1 MSSGFLARDNPPS
14 QQLQAAN
21 LGSGTLQQFLRFNL
35 LPDTTAMLP
44 VSQMTEVLA
53 IPIGQIVPIPQMPA
67 WVMGV
72 YNWRGEVLWLVDLG
86 NLLGMDP
93 IYQSTTSRSA
103 YTTIVIHNATQ
114 PGNSATN
121 RKMLGLIVDR
131 VEDMESCDPDLIQS
145 SLNTTVSPDLV
156 PFLRGYWLKPSGDIL
171 VALDGNAI
179 IARMPHLEG
188 N

>member
-1 MSSGFLARDNPPS
+1 MSSGFLARSNPPPEE
-14 QQLQAAN
+14 LQTAN
-21 LGSGTLQQFLRFNL
+21 ANPGSGTEQQFLRFNL
-35 LPDTTAMLP
+35 LPETTAMLP

-53 IPIGQIVPIPQMPA
+53 IPMGQIVPIPQMPA

-86 NLLGMDP
+86 NLLGMDS
-93 IYQSTTSRSA
+93 IYQSTASRST

-114 PGNSATN
+114 PGNNT
-121 RKMLGLIVDR
+121 RKMLGLVVNQ

-145 SLNTTVSPDLV
+145 SLNVSVSPDLV
-156 PFLRGYWLKPSGDIL
+156 PFLRGYWLKSSGDIM

-179 IARMPHLEG
+179 IARMPQP
-188 N
+188 